1 MQLRQWA
8 RPLSATVFAA
18 VLQGP
23 FFAATAFAQ
32 EDDNPLVLADEP
44 TTFAY
49 NYGENETTRTAGMA
63 GAARAT
69 GHGTSALFVN
79 PANMVQTR
87 IYHIGAMA
95 QVTPE
100 YNRQVYGGAIV
111 DSVTSRLAGG
121 IAVHGG
127 FLDPDG
133 IDRSWLDVRLGLAYP
148 IADALYVGFSGR
160 YLKVTQDA
168 LGVLG
173 ESRASGGLRDPEG
186 GRFAFVNVPT
196 FDAGVTIRA
205 AESLFFGVAGQNLS
219 FPDNGLLPT
228 TFGGGAGFVSEGLT
242 IEVDGLAD
250 FNSYESTSAR
260 IMGGAEYVAAGHV
273 PLRAGYRFDQGA
285 ESHALS
291 GGLGYIANE
300 FSAELSVRRTIAGPS
315 STMIFIGLA
324 YFLESSG
331 LTRGPAAF

>member
-1 MQLRQWA
+1 MVLA
-8 RPLSATVFAA
+8 PLIAEKAH
-18 VLQGP
+18 
-23 FFAATAFAQ
+23 AQ

-49 NYGENETTRTAGMA
+49 NYGENESART
-63 GAARAT
+63 GALGGAQRAT
-69 GHGTSALFVN
+69 GQSTAALFLN
-79 PANMVQTR
+79 PANMVLTR
-87 IYHIGAMA
+87 AYHIAAMA

-127 FLDPDG
+127 FLDPNG

-148 IADALYVGFSGR
+148 VADSLYVGFSGR
-160 YLKVTQDA
+160 YLKATQDQ

-173 ESRASGGLRDPEG
+173 DSRASGGLRDPEG
-186 GRFAFVNVPT
+186 GRFAIVNVPT
-196 FDAGVTIRA
+196 FDAGLTIRA
-205 AESLFFGVAGQNLS
+205 GDSVFIGVAGQNLS
-219 FPDNGLLPT
+219 YPDNGILPT
-228 TFGGGAGFVSEGLT
+228 TFGGGVGFSSGGLT
-242 IEVDGLAD
+242 LEADGIAD

-260 IMGGAEYVAAGHV
+260 IMAGGEYLAGEHV
-273 PLRAGYRFDQGA
+273 PLRLGYRLDQGA
-285 ESHALS
+285 GSHALS

-300 FSAELSVRRTIAGPS
+300 FSAEVSVRRTVAGPS
-315 STMIFIGLA
+315 ATMIFIGLA

-331 LTRGPAAF
+331 LTRAPSDF